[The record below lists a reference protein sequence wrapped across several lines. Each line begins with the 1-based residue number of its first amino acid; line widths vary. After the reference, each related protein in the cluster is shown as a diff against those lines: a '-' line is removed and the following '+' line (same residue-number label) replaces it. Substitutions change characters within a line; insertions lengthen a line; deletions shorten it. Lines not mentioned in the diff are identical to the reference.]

1 VLAKIESF
9 LFDLNDTDIE
19 SIEHQLSFGWNTQKR
34 LGNHQYIQSDGMW
47 EEAIKFSG
55 KLVMKSVN
63 VLKEFEDKAKEQK
76 PVRITFGTG
85 ESYMI
90 TIDSINRTKR
100 GFLKDGKYRYQE
112 YSISMQRYFE

>member
-1 VLAKIESF
+1 MLAKIENF
-9 LFDLNDTDIE
+9 LFNLNDTDIA
-19 SIEHQLSFGWNTQKR
+19 SITHKLSFNWNKQKR
-34 LGNHQYIQSDGMW
+34 MGNHQYTQSDGMW
-47 EEAIKFSG
+47 EEDITFSG
-55 KLVMKSVN
+55 KLILKSIN
-63 VLKEFEDKAKEQK
+63 ALKEFEDKAKEQK

-90 TIDSINRTKR
+90 TIESIDRTKS

>member
-1 VLAKIESF
+1 MLAKIDDF
-9 LFDLNDTDIE
+9 LFELNGIDIQ
-19 SIEHQLSFGWNTQKR
+19 SITHQLSFGWNKQKR
-34 LGNHQYIQSDGMW
+34 IGNHQHIQREGLW
-47 EEAIKFSG
+47 EESVAFSG
-55 KLVMKSVN
+55 KLIIKRIDA
-63 VLKEFEDKAKEQK
+63 LKEFEDKAKEQK

-90 TIDSINRTKR
+90 IIENISRTKS